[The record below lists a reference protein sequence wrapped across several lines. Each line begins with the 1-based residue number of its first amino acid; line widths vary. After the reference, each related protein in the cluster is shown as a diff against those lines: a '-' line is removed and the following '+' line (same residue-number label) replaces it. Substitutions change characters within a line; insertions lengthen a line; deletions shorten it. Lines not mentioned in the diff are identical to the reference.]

1 MLTLRNMNRIR
12 VFISNPL
19 PCFSYSSSYRY
30 SSFLSPLSNENVH
43 QLRAHDVVLAFKDWF
58 KSREIYVKPSV
69 DSIYVILN
77 NTDDAVVIDSELSK
91 LELRLDER
99 FVLDV
104 LNSGEDVLSCL
115 KFFDWAGRQRGFVH
129 TRATFYAIFKI
140 LSKAKLMT
148 LMTDF
153 LDSYRKQSGVCKTRF
168 YNTLVMGYAVAGKPD
183 VALRLFAKMRFHGLD
198 LDEYCYHVL
207 LNALAEQ
214 SCFDAFDMV
223 AQQIEFRGLQ
233 NSVTHAV
240 LVKGL
245 CKKKEWDR
253 AESYTRDLVTSGM
266 GLSEAVI
273 GTLVAGLCKD
283 KMFERAAEVVEEF
296 GGSKVPLQAAYNMWI
311 RDLVRA
317 GQLDGAL
324 KILKKMKGLDGPD
337 VFRYNLLINKLLRKN
352 RHMEVYDLL
361 MEMMERQLCPD
372 EETMNCVLCF
382 FCKIGLV
389 DEAVQLYDA
398 KVEFGLSP
406 NSTTY
411 NFLINTLCA
420 EGNTVEAYRVLR
432 GSLTQ
437 GYIPGHNS
445 FSVVADALCREGKVD
460 EMKDLVLVALERN
473 FAPSSSIYSKFISA
487 MSKNNRVEDG
497 YMLHGQL
504 NQLNKVTSRHA
515 YMSLI
520 DAFKKMNRGDIAVRL
535 LIEMQEKG
543 HDPTPTTFKHVIEL
557 LFNMDNPEQ
566 KFFRML
572 EIQLSRQGQK
582 RHVYRLFIFAAGH
595 ARKPELA
602 RAVYDKML
610 DSNIT
615 PDVKT
620 NVHMLLSYLKSER
633 TASAVRFFNDLKG
646 ERKAGKKLCESLII
660 GLCRMNKAEM
670 ALRYVKEM
678 KRDNETPSL
687 RCYEELVLVLCNNK
701 KYDEVVNVVD
711 DTIRDGRTLST
722 FIGNLLLLHSFRAE
736 NLYYYWVRS
745 RHNTTRF
752 SWEIG
757 ELIRAFSPYVSDI
770 PDIEGLEEVIQQLFP
785 MDVFTYNLLIRR
797 VIMAKRIPNERRM
810 ERACTLFKR
819 LRQKGLEPGK
829 MTYDYIVHGFAK
841 FGMNSE
847 AKRWSEEMERRGFEH
862 TDCTKMLLDR
872 G

>member
-1 MLTLRNMNRIR
+1 MMLTLRSMNRIR
-12 VFISNPL
+12 VFMSPL
-19 PCFSYSSSYRY
+19 PCFDFYYTNYRY
-30 SSFLSPLSNENVH
+30 SSFLSPLASANVH
-43 QLRAHDVVLAFKDWF
+43 QLRAHDVVLAFKEWF
-58 KSREIYVKPSV
+58 KSRERYVRPSM

-77 NTDDAVVIDSELSK
+77 NTDDAVIIDSELSK
-91 LELRLDER
+91 LNLRLNER

-104 LNSGEDVLSCL
+104 LNSGDDVLSCL

-153 LDSYRKQSGVCKTRF
+153 LDSYRKESGICKTRF

-183 VALRLFAKMRFHGLD
+183 VALRLFGKMRFHGLD

-207 LNALAEQ
+207 LNALVEQ

-223 AQQIEFRGLQ
+223 AKQIEFRGLQ

-253 AESYTRDLVTSGM
+253 AETYTRDLMKSGM

-317 GQLDGAL
+317 GHLEGAL
-324 KILKKMKGLDGPD
+324 EILKKMKGMDGPD
-337 VFRYNLLINKLLRKN
+337 VFHYNLLINKLLKKN
-352 RHMEVYDLL
+352 RLFEVYDLL

-372 EETMNCVLCF
+372 EDTMNSVLCF
-382 FCKIGLV
+382 FCKAGMV
-389 DEAVQLYDA
+389 EDAVNLYGS
-398 KVEFGLSP
+398 KVEFGLST
-406 NSTTY
+406 SRTTY
-411 NFLINTLCA
+411 NFLISTLCA
-420 EGNTVEAYRVLR
+420 EGNTDEAYRVLKD
-432 GSLTQ
+432 SLTQ
-437 GYIPGHNS
+437 GYLPGQNS
-445 FSVVADALCREGKVD
+445 FSIVAEALCREGKVD

-473 FAPSSSIYSKFISA
+473 FAPSSSIYNKFISA

-543 HDPTPTTFKHVIEL
+543 HHPTPTTFKHVIEL
-557 LFNMDNPEQ
+557 LFDMDNPEQ
-566 KFFRML
+566 KFLRML
-572 EIQLSRQGQK
+572 EIQLSRQGQR
-582 RHVYRLFIFAAGH
+582 RHVYRMFIFAAGH
-595 ARKPELA
+595 AKKPELA
-602 RAVYDKML
+602 RAVYDLMSR
-610 DSNIT
+610 SNIT

-620 NVHMLLSYLKSER
+620 NIHMLLSYLKSEK
-633 TASAVRFFNDLKG
+633 TASAVNFFNELKG
-646 ERKAGKKLCESLII
+646 ERKAGKKLCQYLII

-670 ALRYVKEM
+670 AYNYVKEM
-678 KRDNETPSL
+678 KSNNVVPSL
-687 RCYEELVLVLCNNK
+687 RCYEELVLVLCNHK
-701 KYDEVVNVVD
+701 KYDTVVNIVD
-711 DTIRDGRTLST
+711 DSIRDGRTLST

-745 RHNTTRF
+745 RHSTTRF
-752 SWEIG
+752 SWELG
-757 ELIRAFSPYVSDI
+757 ELIRAFSPYISDI
-770 PDIEGLEEVIQQLFP
+770 PNMEDLEEVIQQLFP
-785 MDVFTYNLLIRR
+785 LDAFTYNLLIRR
-797 VIMAKRIPNERRM
+797 VIMAKRIPSDRRM
-810 ERACTLFKR
+810 ENACLLFKR
-819 LRQKGLEPGK
+819 LRQKGLVPNH
-829 MTYDYIVHGFAK
+829 MTYDIIIHGFAK
-841 FGMNSE
+841 FGMKSE
-847 AKRWSEEMERRGFEH
+847 AKRWSEEMERRGFGQ
-862 TDCTKMLLDR
+862 TSCSKLLL
-872 G
+872 

>member
-1 MLTLRNMNRIR
+1 MLSLRNMNRIR
-12 VFISNPL
+12 VFITPL
-19 PCFSYSSSYRY
+19 PCFDSCYNNYRY
-30 SSFLSPLSNENVH
+30 SSFLSPVCNDSVN
-43 QLRAHDVVLAFKDWF
+43 QLRAHDVVLAFKEWF
-58 KSREIYVKPSV
+58 RSREICVRPCL

-77 NTDDAVVIDSELSK
+77 NTDDAGLIDFELSK

-99 FVLDV
+99 FVLEV

-129 TRATFYAIFKI
+129 TRATFYAIFKV
-140 LSKAKLMT
+140 LSKARLMT

-153 LDSYRKQSGVCKTRF
+153 LDSYRKQSGICKTRF

-183 VALRLFAKMRFHGLD
+183 VALRVFGKMRFHGLD

-223 AQQIEFRGLQ
+223 AKQIEFRGLK
-233 NSVTHAV
+233 NCVTHAV

-253 AESYTRDLVTSGM
+253 AESYTREFVASGM
-266 GLSEAVI
+266 GSTEAVI
-273 GTLVAGLCKD
+273 GTLVAGLCKE

-296 GGSKVPLQAAYNMWI
+296 GGSKVPLQTAYNMWI
-311 RDLVRA
+311 RDLVRV
-317 GQLDGAL
+317 GQLEGAL
-324 KILKKMKGLDGPD
+324 NILKKMKGMDGPD

-352 RHMEVYDLL
+352 RHMEVYDLF

-372 EETMNCVLCF
+372 EDTMNCVLCF
-382 FCKIGLV
+382 FCKIGHV
-389 DEAVQLYDA
+389 DEALHLYDA
-398 KVEFGLSP
+398 KVELGLSP
-406 NSTTY
+406 NRTTY
-411 NFLINTLCA
+411 NFLITTLCA
-420 EGNTVEAYRVLR
+420 EGNTDEAYRVLR

-437 GYIPGHNS
+437 GYIPGQNS
-445 FSVVADALCREGKVD
+445 FSIVADALCRERKVD
-460 EMKDLVLVALERN
+460 EMKDLVFVALERN

-504 NQLNKVTSRHA
+504 NLLNKVTSRHA

-520 DAFKKMNRGDIAVRL
+520 DAFRKTNRGDIAVRL

-543 HDPTPTTFKHVIEL
+543 HDPTPTTFKRVIEL
-557 LFNMDNPEQ
+557 LFDMDNPEQ

-602 RAVYDKML
+602 KAVYDKML
-610 DSNIT
+610 DNNIT

-620 NVHMLLSYLKSER
+620 NIHMLLSYLKSER
-633 TASAVRFFNDLKG
+633 TATAVRFFNDLKG
-646 ERKAGKKLCESLII
+646 ERKAGKKLHQCLII
-660 GLCRMNKAEM
+660 GLCRMDKVDM
-670 ALRYVKEM
+670 ALSYVKEM
-678 KRDNETPSL
+678 KRENKTPSL
-687 RCYEELVLVLCNNK
+687 RCYEELVLVLCNNN
-701 KYDEVVNVVD
+701 KYDEVVDVVD

-745 RHNTTRF
+745 RHNTTSF

-757 ELIRAFSPYVSDI
+757 ELIRAFSPYITDI
-770 PDIEGLEEVIQQLFP
+770 PDIEDLEEVIQQLFP

-797 VIMAKRIPNERRM
+797 VIMAKRIPSGRRM
-810 ERACTLFKR
+810 ERARALFKR
-819 LRQKGLEPGK
+819 LCQKGLEPNK
-829 MTYDYIVHGFAK
+829 MTFDYIVHGYAK
-841 FGMNSE
+841 FGMKSE

-862 TDCTKMLLDR
+862 TSCTKLLL
-872 G
+872 